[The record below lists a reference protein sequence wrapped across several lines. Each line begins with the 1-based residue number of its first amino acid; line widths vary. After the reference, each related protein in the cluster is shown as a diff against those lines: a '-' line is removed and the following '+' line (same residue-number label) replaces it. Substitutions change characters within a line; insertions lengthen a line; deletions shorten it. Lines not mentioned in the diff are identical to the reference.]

1 MTRSGGQGAPRSA
14 RPSRPVRDP
23 YGLLPAGTPIAA
35 VVSVIGLLVVAFV
48 TLSLGNGRLPVNVGG
63 NGPNASDGGGVAH
76 TPTPSNVVVVPD
88 DPRADVPGTIVYAKD
103 GNIWIQSGLKA
114 TQLTTAGT
122 DSMPSFSPDGQSIY
136 FVRTRHMSGLWPVNG
151 VPRGYSMDVPSV
163 MRVPVAGG
171 DPTLIYDG
179 LFNPPGKY
187 VWSGFIREPV
197 VSPDGTTI
205 ALVTDMP
212 NPTVSDVVLKL
223 LDLRTRKI
231 TDPKLSEQ
239 IPLGH
244 QDPAWRPDGKLVLYV
259 RNDRDG
265 AKGTSRIYAYNP
277 ATKRST
283 PVTGPGYLHPSWSPD
298 GRYIAATKTSAF
310 GTDVVILD
318 ASNGAEVLRLTDDGN
333 SWAPAWSPAGDAIV
347 FLHVSGQV
355 VDLRLV
361 QLAGSAPSWTPK
373 DPLDLTTNAGLD
385 AVSRPDWYIPPDQL
399 PATPAPTVAPASPSP
414 SGQ

>member
-1 MTRSGGQGAPRSA
+1 MTRSGGDGAPRTA

-35 VVSVIGLLVVAFV
+35 VLSVIGLLVVGFV
-48 TLSLGNGRLPVNVGG
+48 TMSLGSGRLPVNVGG
-63 NGPNASDGGGVAH
+63 GPSASDGGGAAH

-88 DPRADVPGTIVYAKD
+88 DPRAKIPGTIVYAKD
-103 GNIWIQSGLKA
+103 GNIWVQSGLKA
-114 TQLTTAGT
+114 TQLTTTGT
-122 DSMPSFSPDGQSIY
+122 DSMPAISPDGQTIY
-136 FVRTRHMSGLWPVNG
+136 FVRTRPMDGLWPVNG
-151 VPRGYSMDVPSV
+151 VPAKYKMDVPSL
-163 MRVPVAGG
+163 MSIPVIGG
-171 DPTLIYDG
+171 DATPVYDG
-179 LFNPPGKY
+179 LFDPKGKY
-187 VWSGFIREPV
+187 VWSGFIREPA
-197 VSPDGTTI
+197 VSPDGRTL

-223 LDLRTRKI
+223 LDLKTGKI
-231 TDPKLSEQ
+231 TDPSLSEQ

-244 QDPAWRPDGKLVLYV
+244 QDPAWRPDGKIVLYV

-277 ATKRST
+277 ATKKAT

-298 GRYIAATKTSAF
+298 GRYIAATRTTAF

-318 ASNGAEVLRLTDDGN
+318 ATSGAEVLRLTNDGN

-355 VDLRLV
+355 IDLRLI
-361 QLAGSAPSWTPK
+361 QLQGSGPGWTPK
-373 DPLDLTTNAGLD
+373 DPLDLTSNAGLD
-385 AVSRPDWYIPPDQL
+385 AVSRPGWYIPPDQL
-399 PATPAPTVAPASPSP
+399 PATPAPTVAPASASP